1 MIRPMIGKLTGEFA
15 GTTPDGSTIVDVGG
29 VGYVVRLP
37 AHTTE
42 TASLPGDRVSFYI
55 HTAVRE
61 DAIDLYGFESEEALA
76 FFKQLMQVSGVG
88 PKTALGIMSV
98 AEVSSLKRA
107 IAQSDSVTL
116 VKVYGIGKKSAER
129 LVVELRDKIK
139 LETPAPGEAPYATD
153 DREVIEAMLAL
164 GYRADESRRILK
176 EIPPEIRGTRERIAA
191 ALRHLGT
198 NAS

>member
-15 GTTPDGSTIVDVGG
+15 GTTPDGAALVDVGG

-37 AHTTE
+37 AQAGDSRGT
-42 TASLPGDRVSFYI
+42 PGERVSFYI

-61 DAIDLYGFESEEALA
+61 DAIDLYGFETEEALA

-139 LETPAPGEAPYATD
+139 LEVPAPGSAPYAED
-153 DREVIEAMLAL
+153 DTEVIEAMLAL
-164 GYRADESRRILK
+164 GYRADESRKILK
-176 EIPPEIRGTRERIAA
+176 EIPPTIRGTRERIAA

-198 NAS
+198 TVS